1 MKQTINFYQF
11 KDAFY
16 KMDRG
21 EQFSYNALKALFEY
35 FEEYED
41 STDDEIELDVIA
53 ICCDYVEYDSLEDFQ
68 LDYNTEDYPDI
79 ESIEY
84 NTTVIKIDNDA
95 FIIQAF

>member
-1 MKQTINFYQF
+1 MKQTISFYQF

-41 STDDEIELDVIA
+41 SNDDEIELDVIA

>member
-1 MKQTINFYQF
+1 MKQTISFYEF
-11 KDAFY
+11 KDSFY
-16 KMDRG
+16 KMNRQN
-21 EQFSYNALKALFEY
+21 QFTYNGLKTLFEY

-41 STDDEIELDVIA
+41 STDSEIELDVIA
-53 ICCDYVEYDSLEDFQ
+53 ICCEYVEYDNLADFQ
-68 LDYNTEDYPDI
+68 LDYDAEDYPDI

>member
-1 MKQTINFYQF
+1 MKQTISFYQF

-16 KMDRG
+16 KMGR
-21 EQFSYNALKALFEY
+21 ENQFSYNALKTLFEY

-53 ICCDYVEYDSLEDFQ
+53 ICCEYVEYDSLEDFQ
-68 LDYNTEDYPDI
+68 LDYDAEDYPDI
-79 ESIEY
+79 ESIED